1 MELSTKARLWEKLL
15 ARPDDLTDLR
25 IILAEYILTKSKLDT
40 AGLKRYSVPA
50 PSLPFESYE
59 ERAAYLELV
68 RIAGQHRKHLA
79 ALKETYDS
87 LCGQLRMMA
96 EDLNPEDL
104 DDFIREFDLAGGSHA
119 PL

>member
-1 MELSTKARLWEKLL
+1 MEQSTKARLWEKLL
-15 ARPDDLTDLR
+15 AHPDDLTDLR
-25 IILAEYILTKSKLDT
+25 IIFAEYINTKAKLND
-40 AGLKRYSVPA
+40 ASNKSYRVSPPA
-50 PSLPFESYE
+50 LPFNTFE
-59 ERAAYLELV
+59 ERQDYLKTVENAQRWRAHV
-68 RIAGQHRKHLA
+68 A